1 MLVRLTVRKF
11 KRVLQTDT
19 LLDLDYIDLKSCLS
33 DKQQL
38 LDISYSDVAIRNAKN
53 IYLLSERGYMKLIKR
68 TVLVRFFIAY
78 NC

>member
-1 MLVRLTVRKF
+1 MTEFTPYQIRDNF
-11 KRVLQTDT
+11 KVVHN
-19 LLDLDYIDLKSCLS
+19 DLDYLDLKRILEEYTLIDLGYA
-33 DKQQL
+33 KQSITQ
-38 LDISYSDVAIRNAKN
+38 AKN